1 MFYRVEPIVLNAYCD
16 SDWARD
22 PDDCR
27 STCGYGVYVS
37 HNLISWSTN
46 KQPMISKS
54 STEAEYHCLALVT
67 AEVYWMRMLLCEL
80 QISLD
85 SPPVAWCDNVSALAL
100 ALNPIFL
107 ARSKHV
113 EVDYHF
119 VRKKGGQQ
127 GYNY

>member
-1 MFYRVEPIVLNAYCD
+1 
-16 SDWARD
+16 
-22 PDDCR
+22 
-27 STCGYGVYVS
+27 
-37 HNLISWSTN
+37 
-46 KQPMISKS
+46 MISKS

-67 AEVYWMRMLLCEL
+67 AEVYWMRMLLCKL

-100 ALNPIFL
+100 ALKPIFL